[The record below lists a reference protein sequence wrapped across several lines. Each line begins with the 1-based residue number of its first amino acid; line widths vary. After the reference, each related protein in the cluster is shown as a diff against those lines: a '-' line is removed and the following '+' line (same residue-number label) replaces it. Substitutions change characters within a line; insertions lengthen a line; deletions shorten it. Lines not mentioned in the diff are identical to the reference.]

1 MNRHC
6 ILNRKLQSIIITF
19 VFGLLTGVHMYCF
32 MAGEAMVEDEWL
44 YCFQSKRSGF
54 MEGLITKMPQF
65 HLLPLSDGKK
75 TYVVG
80 PERGQQIWISK
91 GRVTKFW
98 NLSEGGCPEGGSSF
112 LEEEGN
118 GGGYHGHNHYRKLF
132 GDLKSLCEHILDE
145 FESDTLNFTLTPV
158 LNSVF

>member
-91 GRVTKFW
+91 GGLLNF
-98 NLSEGGCPEGGSSF
+98 EI
-112 LEEEGN
+112 
-118 GGGYHGHNHYRKLF
+118 YRKLV
-132 GDLKSLCEHILDE
+132 GQKGVVVSWRREVMVVDTMAIITT
-145 FESDTLNFTLTPV
+145 ESCV
-158 LNSVF
+158 GI

>member
-32 MAGEAMVEDEWL
+32 MAGEAMVKDEWL

-65 HLLPLSDGKK
+65 HLLLLSDGKK

-91 GRVTKFW
+91 GGLLNF
-98 NLSEGGCPEGGSSF
+98 EI
-112 LEEEGN
+112 
-118 GGGYHGHNHYRKLF
+118 YRKLV
-132 GDLKSLCEHILDE
+132 GQKGVVVSWRREVMVVDTMAIITT
-145 FESDTLNFTLTPV
+145 ESCV
-158 LNSVF
+158 GIWKVFVSTS